1 MRGSDDARQ
10 VEWSKLDVARSA
22 DVEASAVSCAVWAL
36 SSEGRAEVLEPS
48 SAEETAL
55 KGRRELA
62 GGLLM
67 SCIETVKLREQQ
79 LNSLVRKFLLSA
91 PKLRLL
97 AISSRTGRLLSVVK
111 SRGT

>member
-1 MRGSDDARQ
+1 MIAPLILAHCEEPIT

-48 SAEETAL
+48 SALETGL
-55 KGRRELA
+55 KGRWVLA

-67 SCIETVKLREQQ
+67 S
-79 LNSLVRKFLLSA
+79 FY
-91 PKLRLL
+91 
-97 AISSRTGRLLSVVK
+97 
-111 SRGT
+111 